1 MTVRPLRMGR
11 AGPDRQGK
19 LTHRIRCDVGR
30 MSVRNLAQFAIRH
43 RWWVIAGWLVFIV
56 GTQAI
61 AGSLGGANYKDEFKL
76 PGTETQTVSTLL
88 RDSGL
93 DSQNGIDG
101 NMVLHVNNGDLATPP
116 AGVVPALAGL
126 CKPGS
131 KVLEIATPWGGINCA
146 GAGTLQA
153 SSANHRLIAPNDPRI
168 ALVNITFAGGGSFD
182 QQAIN
187 RVYDTLHQLK
197 TNALEVEFTGD
208 AFAGQRGSSG
218 GGVSPEMLGFIA
230 AFIILAVVFRT
241 VGAVA
246 LPLASAVAALV
257 SGLGVIGL
265 LSHAMNVSTV
275 TPELAQLMVIGVGID
290 YALFIVTRHRRNL
303 LNGMSVPDSI
313 TLAVNT
319 SGRAVLFAGTT
330 VCIAMLGLIAL
341 GVSFFYGM
349 AVGVAVA
356 VSLTMIASL
365 TLLPALLSFLGL
377 SVLPRKQRRA
387 IRAGTY
393 QRSQRIGFWT
403 RWSDLVAGARS
414 CSAPSR
420 PQSSSRLPF
429 HSSRCGWA
437 TRIKATTRPA
447 PRPARGTT

>member
-1 MTVRPLRMGR
+1 MKR
-11 AGPDRQGK
+11 AEPGRQGK
-19 LTHRIRCDVGR
+19 LAHRTRDRVGR

-116 AGVVPALAGL
+116 AGVVPALEGL

-131 KVLEIATPWGGINCA
+131 KVLEIATPWGGIDCA

-153 SSANHRLIAPNDPRI
+153 ASANHRLIAPNDPRI

-187 RVYDTLHQLK
+187 RVYDTLHKLK
-197 TNALEVEFTGD
+197 TNTLEVEFTGD

-246 LPLASAVAALV
+246 LPLATAVAALV

-303 LNGMSVPDSI
+303 LDGMHSHARAHRTRGELLLRDGCRSCR
-313 TLAVNT
+313 
-319 SGRAVLFAGTT
+319 SGRLDDDRVTHL
-330 VCIAMLGLIAL
+330 V
-341 GVSFFYGM
+341 
-349 AVGVAVA
+349 VGVAE
-356 VSLTMIASL
+356 L
-365 TLLPALLSFLGL
+365 
-377 SVLPRKQRRA
+377 
-387 IRAGTY
+387 
-393 QRSQRIGFWT
+393 
-403 RWSDLVAGARS
+403 
-414 CSAPSR
+414 SR
-420 PQSSSRLPF
+420 PVRTPPKAAARNSRGHLQEVGAHWILDPMV
-429 HSSRCGWA
+429 
-437 TRIKATTRPA
+437 
-447 PRPARGTT
+447 

>member
-101 NMVLHVNNGDLATPP
+101 NMVLRVNNGDLATPP
-116 AGVVPALAGL
+116 ARVVPALEGL

-146 GAGTLQA
+146 EAGTPQA
-153 SSANHRLIAPNDPRI
+153 ASANHRLIAPNDPRI

-187 RVYDTLHQLK
+187 RVYDTLHKLK

-246 LPLASAVAALV
+246 LPLPVRSRRWSADW
-257 SGLGVIGL
+257 GL
-265 LSHAMNVSTV
+265 LA
-275 TPELAQLMVIGVGID
+275 
-290 YALFIVTRHRRNL
+290 
-303 LNGMSVPDSI
+303 
-313 TLAVNT
+313 
-319 SGRAVLFAGTT
+319 
-330 VCIAMLGLIAL
+330 C
-341 GVSFFYGM
+341 
-349 AVGVAVA
+349 
-356 VSLTMIASL
+356 
-365 TLLPALLSFLGL
+365 
-377 SVLPRKQRRA
+377 
-387 IRAGTY
+387 
-393 QRSQRIGFWT
+393 
-403 RWSDLVAGARS
+403 
-414 CSAPSR
+414 
-420 PQSSSRLPF
+420 
-429 HSSRCGWA
+429 
-437 TRIKATTRPA
+437 
-447 PRPARGTT
+447 